1 MVEQKLL
8 LTSGHNYYHLL
19 HLKLFKVLGVK
30 LDHLLL
36 QEELRKDGYM
46 VKMLHGLLQMLK
58 NLQLSVTS
66 V

>member
-1 MVEQKLL
+1 
-8 LTSGHNYYHLL
+8 LL

-58 NLQLSVTS
+58 NLQL
-66 V
+66 